1 MPALWWDSVLCTL
14 SQPLTSCDYQFSRC
28 MALFVQE
35 MLNPTSTIAQTL
47 VPTALNGAQ
56 QEGAKV
62 SHGSAC
68 QWACQ
73 LPIPTRCHWHKQA
86 RLPVDTSDK
95 SLHATLHMLALHHS
109 LHTLLHLH
117 EQTLPRRLHQDP
129 AHCKFHADVL
139 TGHWLKKTLPPT
151 CRLCRHPLDTRQVSG
166 HLCSL
171 CLGLSGWRTGTLGF
185 HVRPYCCATISP
197 RPLSNGGGH
206 LLDAFPRVRGSAE
219 HALGQ
224 VLPAH
229 DNSKV

>member
-1 MPALWWDSVLCTL
+1 MHGTICARNAEPHQHNCADTCAYSTQRGTAGGSKSKPWLCVPVGLSAAHTNKMPLAQASALAPS
-14 SQPLTSCDYQFSRC
+14 
-28 MALFVQE
+28 
-35 MLNPTSTIAQTL
+35 
-47 VPTALNGAQ
+47 
-56 QEGAKV
+56 
-62 SHGSAC
+62 
-68 QWACQ
+68 
-73 LPIPTRCHWHKQA
+73 
-86 RLPVDTSDK
+86 VDTSDK
-95 SLHATLHMLALHHS
+95 SLHAPLHMLALHHS

-151 CRLCRHPLDTRQVSG
+151 CRLCRHRLDTREVSG

-171 CLGLSGWRTGTLGF
+171 WLGLSGWRTGTLGF

-206 LLDAFPRVRGSAE
+206 LLGAFPRVRGSAE